1 MFAVF
6 GALCAIYIICV
17 RHGVAAASFFGCVAA
32 WFFRLRRFSAVS
44 APFLA
49 AGLFRPCSRLFRP
62 LCCIL
67 LLRTD
72 TAAACAVFGFFA
84 VRYFCRNHGRILRRQ
99 TAAVAKGCFSGLSKR
114 PSFGSQKVVFCS
126 PKGYL
131 SHAERPPFRKWLFAT
146 SGIASRQPSGQG
158 RAVPR
163 QGHPK
168 GIIRG
173 VRRSEILLLFIV
185 RNIKFCLKVNLCPD
199 FVSYYL
205 SVGSNVFA

>member
-1 MFAVF
+1 MALLMPCFPAALPHGFSACGVFCRFCAFSRCRTFSSALPPFSPAV
-6 GALCAIYIICV
+6 LCF
-17 RHGVAAASFFGCVAA
+17 AAADIYCRG
-32 WFFRLRRFSAVS
+32 
-44 APFLA
+44 
-49 AGLFRPCSRLFRP
+49 
-62 LCCIL
+62 LCCF
-67 LLRTD
+67 
-72 TAAACAVFGFFA
+72 CFFA
-84 VRYFCRNHGRILRRQ
+84 VRYFCRNRGRILRRQ

-131 SHAERPPFRKWLFAT
+131 LHAERPPFRKWLFGA
-146 SGIASRQPSGQG
+146 SGIVSRQPSGQG

-163 QGHPK
+163 QGHPE

-185 RNIKFCLKVNLCPD
+185 RNIKFYVKVNLCPY
-199 FVSYYL
+199 FVSCYL

>member
-1 MFAVF
+1 M
-6 GALCAIYIICV
+6 Y
-17 RHGVAAASFFGCVAA
+17 AA
-32 WFFRLRRFSAVS
+32 WRCGCLVFRLRCRMVFPPAAFFCLSGAYSCRGAFSSVLPPFSPAVLRFV
-44 APFLA
+44 A
-49 AGLFRPCSRLFRP
+49 AGRCCRG
-62 LCCIL
+62 LCC
-67 LLRTD
+67 
-72 TAAACAVFGFFA
+72 FGFLPSDISAEIVAAFFGGRLLPLQRA
-84 VRYFCRNHGRILRRQ
+84 V
-99 TAAVAKGCFSGLSKR
+99 FSGLSKR

-131 SHAERPPFRKWLFAT
+131 LHAERPPFRKWLFGA

-163 QGHPK
+163 QGYPE

-173 VRRSEILLLFIV
+173 VRQSEILLLFIV

>member
-1 MFAVF
+1 MCAVWRCGCLVF
-6 GALCAIYIICV
+6 RLCCRMVFPPAAFFCLSGAYSCRGAFSSVLPPFSPAV
-17 RHGVAAASFFGCVAA
+17 LRFAAAGRCCRGLCCSGFCRQIFLPKSWPHSSAA
-32 WFFRLRRFSAVS
+32 DRCRCK
-44 APFLA
+44 
-49 AGLFRPCSRLFRP
+49 GLFF
-62 LCCIL
+62 
-67 LLRTD
+67 
-72 TAAACAVFGFFA
+72 
-84 VRYFCRNHGRILRRQ
+84 
-99 TAAVAKGCFSGLSKR
+99 GLSKR

-131 SHAERPPFRKWLFAT
+131 LHAERPPFRKWLFGA

-163 QGHPK
+163 QGHPE

-173 VRRSEILLLFIV
+173 VRQSEILLLFIV

>member
-1 MFAVF
+1 M
-6 GALCAIYIICV
+6 C
-17 RHGVAAASFFGCVAA
+17 AA
-32 WFFRLRRFSAVS
+32 WRCGGLVFRLRCRMVFPPAAFSAVS

-49 AGLFRPCSRLFRP
+49 AGLFRPRFRLFRP

-72 TAAACAVFGFFA
+72 APRLVLFLLFA

-114 PSFGSQKVVFCS
+114 PSFGLQKVVFCS

-131 SHAERPPFRKWLFAT
+131 LHAERPPFRKWLFGA
-146 SGIASRQPSGQG
+146 SGIASRRPSGQG

-163 QGHPK
+163 QGHPE

>member
-17 RHGVAAASFFGCVAA
+17 RYGVAVALFFGCAAA
-32 WFFRLRRFSAVS
+32 WFFRLRRFSAFP
-44 APFLA
+44 AHILA
-49 AGLFRPCSRLFRP
+49 VGLFRPCFRLFRP

-72 TAAACAVFGFFA
+72 APRLVLFLLFA

-114 PSFGSQKVVFCS
+114 PSFGLQKVVFCS

-131 SHAERPPFRKWLFAT
+131 LHAERPPFRKWLFGA

-163 QGHPK
+163 QGHPE

-173 VRRSEILLLFIV
+173 VRQSEILLLFIV

-205 SVGSNVFA
+205 SDGSNVFA

>member
-1 MFAVF
+1 M
-6 GALCAIYIICV
+6 C
-17 RHGVAAASFFGCVAA
+17 AA
-32 WFFRLRRFSAVS
+32 WRCGGLVFRLRCRMVFPPAAFSAVS

-49 AGLFRPCSRLFRP
+49 AGLFRPCFRLFRP

-72 TAAACAVFGFFA
+72 APRLVLFLLFA
-84 VRYFCRNHGRILRRQ
+84 VRYFCRNRGRILRRQ
-99 TAAVAKGCFSGLSKR
+99 TAAVAKDCFSGLSKR

-131 SHAERPPFRKWLFAT
+131 LHAERPPFRKWLFGA

-163 QGHPK
+163 QGHPE

-185 RNIKFCLKVNLCPD
+185 RNIKFYVKVNLCPD

>member
-1 MFAVF
+1 M
-6 GALCAIYIICV
+6 CAIYIICV
-17 RHGVAAASFFGCVAA
+17 RHGVAAALFYVCAAA
-32 WFFRLRRFSAVS
+32 WFFRLRRFPAFPAHILAV
-44 APFLA
+44 
-49 AGLFRPCSRLFRP
+49 GLFRPCFRLFRP

-72 TAAACAVFGFFA
+72 APRLVLFLL
-84 VRYFCRNHGRILRRQ
+84 FCRQMFLPKLWPHSS
-99 TAAVAKGCFSGLSKR
+99 AADCCRCKGLFFGLSKR
-114 PSFGSQKVVFCS
+114 SSFGLQKVVFCS

-131 SHAERPPFRKWLFAT
+131 LHAESPPFRKWLFGA
-146 SGIASRQPSGQG
+146 SGIASRQLSGQG

-163 QGHPK
+163 QGHPE

-173 VRRSEILLLFIV
+173 VRQSEILLLFIV
-185 RNIKFCLKVNLCPD
+185 RNIKFYLKVNLCPD

>member
-1 MFAVF
+1 M
-6 GALCAIYIICV
+6 AL
-17 RHGVAAASFFGCVAA
+17 
-32 WFFRLRRFSAVS
+32 LMPRFSAALPHGFS
-44 APFLA
+44 ACGVFLPFL
-49 AGLFRPCSRLFRP
+49 RLFSLPDFFVRAP
-62 LCCIL
+62 AFFARCAAFCCCGQIL
-67 LLRTD
+67 PRLVLFLL
-72 TAAACAVFGFFA
+72 FA
-84 VRYFCRNHGRILRRQ
+84 VRYFCRNRGRVLRRQ

-114 PSFGSQKVVFCS
+114 PSFGLQKVVFCS

-131 SHAERPPFRKWLFAT
+131 LHAERPPFRKWLFAA
-146 SGIASRQPSGQG
+146 SGIASRRPSGQG

-163 QGHPK
+163 QGHPE

-173 VRRSEILLLFIV
+173 VRQSEILLLFIV

>member
-1 MFAVF
+1 M
-6 GALCAIYIICV
+6 AL
-17 RHGVAAASFFGCVAA
+17 FFGCAAA
-32 WFFRLRRFSAVS
+32 WFFRLRRFSAFP
-44 APFLA
+44 AHILA
-49 AGLFRPCSRLFRP
+49 VGLFRPCFRLFRP

-72 TAAACAVFGFFA
+72 APRLVLFLLFA

-131 SHAERPPFRKWLFAT
+131 LHAERPPFRKWLFGA

-163 QGHPK
+163 QGHPE
-168 GIIRG
+168 GVIRG

-185 RNIKFCLKVNLCPD
+185 RNIKFYLKVNLCPD